1 MNNTINLF
9 NECWNWSIYLD
20 NGIIMPRNR
29 TYKPQ
34 ISNNL
39 EMDCRCKCLDQSLKC
54 NDETFTNLVDL
65 CFSDYCS
72 YDFENLT
79 YIREYPLSD
88 FIPKEEYQMA
98 CKYIKCRQ
106 FVCTVK
112 GTERKAY
119 VIGYLPTE
127 PDNEDCLAYVSMGF
141 YLIGD
146 RIGMLKDVQ
155 TESSK
160 IINALKLHSCKNKF
174 EFFSIFFNK
183 TIDNGNNK

>member
-20 NGIIMPRNR
+20 NGIIIPRNQAC
-29 TYKPQ
+29 KPQ

-39 EMDCRCKCLDQSLKC
+39 EINCRCKT
-54 NDETFTNLVDL
+54 ETETRLIDL
-65 CFSDYCS
+65 CFSDFCN

-98 CKYIKCRQ
+98 CHYIKCRQ

-112 GTERKAY
+112 GTDRKAY
-119 VIGYLPTE
+119 VIGYLPTD
-127 PDNEDCLAYVSMGF
+127 PNNEDCLAYFSMGF

-146 RIGMLKDVQ
+146 RLGMLKDVQ
-155 TESSK
+155 TESLK
-160 IINALKLHSCKNKF
+160 KALKLIRVTTK
-174 EFFSIFFNK
+174 
-183 TIDNGNNK
+183 

>member
-20 NGIIMPRNR
+20 NGMIIPRNQAC
-29 TYKPQ
+29 KPQ
-34 ISNNL
+34 ITNDL
-39 EMDCRCKCLDQSLKC
+39 EMNCRCKT
-54 NDETFTNLVDL
+54 ETETRLIDL
-65 CFSDYCS
+65 CFTDFCN
-72 YDFENLT
+72 YDFKNLV
-79 YIREYPLSD
+79 YIGECSLAD
-88 FIPKEEYQMA
+88 FVSEQDYLTA
-98 CKYIKCRQ
+98 CKYIKCRK
-106 FVCTVK
+106 FTCIEL
-112 GTERKAY
+112 GTEKKAY
-119 VIGYLPTE
+119 VIGYLPSD
-127 PDNEDCLAYVSMGF
+127 PNNEDCLAYVSMGF